1 MINMKKHENIK
12 TFSREFYLIQQKGNN
27 YCLPHSDVWKNVNV
41 ASICFAI
48 EEDIE

>member
-1 MINMKKHENIK
+1 MINMKKKYQNVFK
-12 TFSREFYLIQQKGNN
+12 REFYFIQQKGNN